1 MEQSNPE
8 ADIVDVVN
16 HITDGKRAAA
26 IDAIQDILF
35 SRAADAMSTYN
46 QVVAKSFFA
55 DPVGD
60 TPNETD
66 NGTN

>member
-8 ADIVDVVN
+8 AEIVNVVN
-16 HITDGKRAAA
+16 HITDGKRADA
-26 IDAIQDILF
+26 IDAIQDILY
-35 SRAADAMSTYN
+35 SRSADAIGTYK
-46 QVVAKSFFA
+46 QVVAKSFF
-55 DPVGD
+55 DEPVGD